1 MNYNQLK
8 AGDIYYRECL
18 PYDRIYRIIRRTEKT
33 VFYKQCDING
43 NYLNGF
49 NEEKA
54 HINNTHCLGVPI
66 NDNHRNKVAIQKAN
80 DDRVLQA
87 KELCRLITNN
97 SNLKISEARLCDLS
111 IIINKIVY
119 TDNRQ
124 ENEANEH
131 AI

>member
-8 AGDIYYRECL
+8 EGDIYYRECL
-18 PYDRIYRIIRRTEKT
+18 PYDRIYRIVRRTEKT
-33 VFYKQCDING
+33 VFYRQCNING
-43 NYLNGF
+43 DYLMGF
-49 NEEKA
+49 NEERA
-54 HINNTHCLGVPI
+54 HINDAHRLGVPI
-66 NDNHRNKVAIQKAN
+66 NDSHRNKVAIQKAN

-97 SNLKISEARLCDLS
+97 SNLKISEARLCELR

-124 ENEANEH
+124 KNETD
-131 AI
+131 